1 MFGLRELK
9 KINIEIDVTNLNKS
23 FGKRKVLDNVSFQV
37 KRGGFLSVFGPNG
50 AGKTTLI
57 KILSTL
63 VAPSNGKVSI
73 SGIDL
78 NDDPISIRKKIGLIS
93 HSPLLYPDLNA
104 YENLKFYGVLYQVPD
119 LEKRINFML
128 EKVELSHRRYDL
140 VRTFSKG
147 MQQRLAIARAL
158 LHQPAILFLDEPH
171 SGLDPHAVDILD
183 GLIND
188 IRGDHTFVMITHS
201 LEKGIALADAV
212 MILES
217 GKIIFQQD
225 KEYLDPDKFRQ
236 IYIQT
241 VKGES

>member
-1 MFGLRELK
+1 MTT
-9 KINIEIDVTNLNKS
+9 EIDVVNLNKS

-37 KRGGFLSVFGPNG
+37 KKGGFLSIFGPNG

-63 VAPSNGKVSI
+63 VAPTSGKVLV
-73 SGIDL
+73 SGISLD
-78 NDDPISIRKKIGLIS
+78 DDPTLIRKKIGLIS

-104 YENLKFYGVLYQVPD
+104 YENLKFYGTLYQVPH

-128 EKVELSHRRYDL
+128 DKVELSHRRYDL

-147 MQQRLAIARAL
+147 MQQRLAIARVL

-201 LEKGIALADAV
+201 LEKGIALADVV
-212 MILES
+212 MILEN
-217 GKIIFQQD
+217 GKIIFYQE
-225 KEYLDPDKFRQ
+225 KEHLDSDKFRK